1 MFNAKEFLA
10 QYTQIAGAEKNL
22 LLEVIKLVL
31 QDVAAKLTT
40 PEQALQVQAHFKKMF
55 SEIGDPVLKDALVF
69 VDEIFGA
76 KFADIKEEDSNK
88 CVEFIVVIELKDGV
102 TCFRRKDLMTRAEA
116 KALGSKIAAILDKG
130 GHPLL
135 ACYQVL
141 SKGEGAQLE
150 VTKL

>member
-10 QYTQIAGAEKNL
+10 QHTQIAGAEKNL

-40 PEQALQVQAHFKKMF
+40 PEQALQAQAHFKKMF

-76 KFADIKEEDSNK
+76 KFADIKEEDSNE

-116 KALGSKIAAILDKG
+116 KALGSKIAAILDSG
-130 GHPLL
+130 EPLL
-135 ACYQVL
+135 VCYHEL